1 MTDMAGV
8 DDPPIS
14 KSVTGVVDGEE
25 DSDKETKPDPPES
38 GSTWKVY
45 LKNQWISV
53 LMSRN
58 KLIYGFYTGGWYL
71 VQFVGCV
78 AVINLYSDKDRN
90 RICDVFFDAATPP
103 YDLEALAE
111 KSSDVFDFPLL
122 MLALYHMIE
131 WIRTTVLLTVICIG
145 VNWTWIWY
153 VTTFNSLFGIVVY
166 AIVHMVYMSD
176 DGKSCKDAQ
185 EYRGLWLLIE
195 IIAFWSLFFCCAFPM
210 ICTVLCGKERA
221 DRQLK
226 EWHEDSDSDSD

>member
-1 MTDMAGV
+1 MTDMPGI

-14 KSVTGVVDGEE
+14 KSVTGVVVDGES
-25 DSDKETKPDPPES
+25 DSDKEKKPDPPET
-38 GSTWKVY
+38 GNRWKVY
-45 LKNQWISV
+45 LSNQWISV

-58 KLIYGFYTGGWYL
+58 KLLYGFYTGGWYL
-71 VQFVGCV
+71 LQFVGCV
-78 AVINLYSDKDRN
+78 AVINLYSDLDRKN
-90 RICDVFFDAATPP
+90 VCDSIR
-103 YDLEALAE
+103 EAGGDPLDWEE

-131 WIRTTVLLTVICIG
+131 WIRTTVLLTVVCIG

-176 DGKSCKDAQ
+176 DGKSCNDAQ
-185 EYRGLWLLIE
+185 EWRGMWLLVE

-210 ICTVLCGKERA
+210 ICTVLCGKEKA

-226 EWHEDSDSDSD
+226 EWHEDSESDSD

>member
-1 MTDMAGV
+1 MTDNAGI
-8 DDPPIS
+8 DDPPMS
-14 KSVTGVVDGEE
+14 KSMVAAIEEGE
-25 DSDKETKPDPPES
+25 DSEKEVKPDPPEA
-38 GSTWKVY
+38 GNTWKVY

-53 LMSRN
+53 LLSRN
-58 KLIYGFYTGGWYL
+58 KLFYGFYTGGWYL
-71 VQFVGCV
+71 IQFIGAV
-78 AVINLYSDKDRN
+78 AVINLYSDKDRLI
-90 RICDVFFDAATPP
+90 ICDSIK
-103 YDLEALAE
+103 EAGGEMADWPE

-153 VTTFNSLFGIVVY
+153 VTTFNTLFGIVVY

-176 DGKSCKDAQ
+176 DGKSCNEVQ
-185 EYRGLWLLIE
+185 EYRGVWLLVE

-210 ICTVLCGKERA
+210 VCTILCGKEKV

-226 EWHEDSDSDSD
+226 EWHEDTESDSD

>member
-1 MTDMAGV
+1 
-8 DDPPIS
+8 
-14 KSVTGVVDGEE
+14 
-25 DSDKETKPDPPES
+25 
-38 GSTWKVY
+38 
-45 LKNQWISV
+45 
-53 LMSRN
+53 MSRN
-58 KLIYGFYTGGWYL
+58 KLLYGFYTGGWYL
-71 VQFVGCV
+71 IQFVGCV
-78 AVINLYSDKDRN
+78 AVINLYSDKDREEV
-90 RICDVFFDAATPP
+90 CDSIR
-103 YDLEALAE
+103 EAGGDPVDWE
-111 KSSDVFDFPLL
+111 QKSSDVFDFPLL

-176 DGKSCKDAQ
+176 DGKSCKEAQ
-185 EYRGLWLLIE
+185 ENRALWLLIE

-226 EWHEDSDSDSD
+226 EWHEDDDSDSD